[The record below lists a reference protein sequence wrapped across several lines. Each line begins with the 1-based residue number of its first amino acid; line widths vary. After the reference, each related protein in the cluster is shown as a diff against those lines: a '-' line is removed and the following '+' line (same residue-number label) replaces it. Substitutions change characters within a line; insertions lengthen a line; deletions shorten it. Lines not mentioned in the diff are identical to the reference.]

1 MNAMNRSLEGRVLC
15 FLNLMV
21 LALVVALVSGC
32 GAARAGR
39 FEAFAAAGMNYAQ
52 ARNQFLRHSL
62 DVNIERDTLELRK
75 QHGALDGAG
84 RARVVTEQDKIVQ
97 ERIAILADLERH
109 GAVMSQYFLAL
120 ARLASSQADA
130 NAAAAATRLSGELG
144 GLTNALGKK
153 SIGGNPISSLIG
165 QATGMAVGGF
175 RNRALERHLKAHGG
189 TVQRELVL
197 EEELLRVLTDE
208 MIADRKALQ
217 AHERRTRLVPPFRG
231 DAPPQEWDAERK
243 RFLLAEVDLTRAW
256 AAQDAARHL
265 RMVFESLAGG
275 ADDGGLAAL
284 QFAIERVNEFIGPS
298 GK

>member
-1 MNAMNRSLEGRVLC
+1 MCRSLERQVLC

-75 QHGALDGAG
+75 QHGALDAAG
-84 RARVVTEQDKIVQ
+84 RARVLTEQDKIVQ

-109 GAVMSQYFLAL
+109 GSVMTQYFLAL
-120 ARLASSQADA
+120 ARLASPQADA
-130 NAAAAATRLSGELG
+130 NAAAAAARLSGELG
-144 GLTNALGKK
+144 GLTNALGQK

-175 RNRALERHLKAHGG
+175 RNRALERHLKEHAK
-189 TVQRELVL
+189 TVQRELTL

-217 AHERRTRLVPPFRG
+217 ANERRTVLAPPFRG
-231 DAPPQEWDAERK
+231 NTPPPEWDAERK
-243 RFLLAEVDLTRAW
+243 RFLLAEVDLTRAR

-275 ADDGGLAAL
+275 SDDGGLATL
-284 QFAIERVNEFIGPS
+284 QFAIEQVKQFIGPV